1 MPTWQ
6 VLGGD
11 GRIELV
17 GELRLVDAHA
27 IWSALREVTRVPP
40 RELDVSRVTAI
51 DGTVMSLLGELTRGT
66 QCTLV
71 GASPRIAEL
80 AHLYLGGEPLPPR
93 PYREPAVARIGAATR
108 RAGSSV
114 GDVLRFTGELASA
127 SLAVVRRPRT
137 ANWREVPA
145 LIERAG
151 ADGVPIVLLLNFL
164 VGFVGAYQSITP
176 LRQFGADVYVAD
188 IIGISVTRELAPL
201 ITGVIISGRSGA
213 AFAAELGTM
222 RVSEEIDALRTMG
235 IAPHPYLVVP
245 RVIALA
251 LVAPVLTLLGVISGV
266 LGGLA
271 VAVGS
276 LHITSHGFLAELRTM
291 VVASDVWTGLV
302 KSCAFGIAIALIGCR
317 HGLSARGAAAG
328 VGRGTTATVVSCLFA
343 IVILD
348 TLFTV
353 IFRGLGL

>member
-1 MPTWQ
+1 MPAWE

-17 GELRLVDAHA
+17 GDLRLVDAGA
-27 IWSALREVTRVPP
+27 IWAALRAVTRVPP
-40 RELDVSRVTAI
+40 REIDLRRVTGI
-51 DGTVMSLLGELTRGT
+51 DGTVMSLLGEITRGT
-66 QCTLV
+66 HCTLV
-71 GASPRIAEL
+71 GASPRIADL
-80 AHLYLGGEPLPPR
+80 AHLYLGSESLPPA
-93 PYREPAVARIGAATR
+93 PYREPAIARIGAATR
-108 RAGSSV
+108 RAGSSLA
-114 GDVLRFTGELASA
+114 DVLRFTGELATA
-127 SLAVVRRPRT
+127 SLGVVRRPHL
-137 ANWREVPA
+137 ANWREVPS

-245 RVIALA
+245 RVISLA
-251 LVAPVLTLLGVISGV
+251 VVAPVLTLLGVIAGV

-271 VAVGS
+271 VGVGI
-276 LHITSHGFLAELRTM
+276 LHMTSKGFLAELRTM
-291 VVASDVWTGLV
+291 VLPSDVWSGLV
-302 KSCAFGIAIALIGCR
+302 KSCTFGIAIALISCR
-317 HGLSARGAAAG
+317 RGLSTRGAAAG
-328 VGRGTTATVVSCLFA
+328 VGRTTTATVVSCLFA

-348 TLFTV
+348 TLCTV
-353 IFRGLGL
+353 IFRGFGL

>member
-1 MPTWQ
+1 L
-6 VLGGD
+6 LG
-11 GRIELV
+11 
-17 GELRLVDAHA
+17 
-27 IWSALREVTRVPP
+27 EVTRG
-40 RELDVSRVTAI
+40 TA
-51 DGTVMSLLGELTRGT
+51 
-66 QCTLV
+66 CTLV
-71 GASPRIAEL
+71 GASPRIEEL
-80 AHLYLGGEPLPPR
+80 AHLYLGGDALPPR
-93 PYREPAVARIGAATR
+93 PYREPAVARVGAAAR
-108 RAGSSV
+108 RAGASLADAV
-114 GDVLRFTGELASA
+114 RFTGELASA
-127 SLAVVRRPRT
+127 VASIVRHPRT

-164 VGFVGAYQSITP
+164 VGFVGAYQSIVP

-188 IIGISVTRELAPL
+188 IVGISVTRELAPL

-245 RVIALA
+245 RVVALA
-251 LVAPVLTLLGVISGV
+251 VVAPVLTLLGVIAGV

-276 LHITSHGFLAELRTM
+276 LHMTSQGFLVELRTM
-291 VVASDVWTGLV
+291 VVPSDVATGLV
-302 KSCAFGIAIALIGCR
+302 KSFAFAVAIAMISCR
-317 HGLSARGAAAG
+317 QGLSTRGAAAG

-348 TLFTV
+348 TLVTV
-353 IFRGLGL
+353 VLRGFGL